1 MPSLA
6 QELIEAIIDQADDET
21 TLKSFSIT
29 AHRFVVPSQRLIFR
43 SVIIGPAPGL
53 YGALQ
58 TRLIASPHLALY
70 IHELQVNLVG
80 SHGAA
85 VAYILRSIP
94 NLRRLD
100 FRSSDLS
107 WNATTHDVHGVI
119 DALVTLIAQP
129 SLCYLAI
136 IDAWQIPPSFILYA
150 VSSVSFF
157 LILRF
162 DLGVDKASPIA
173 IPEFPHDFR
182 ASLTHLVA
190 EKEYPSGGP
199 RLVDVLLRRPA
210 ALASLEFM
218 GLEILKPQPLLLA
231 VSPTLQYLRIA
242 DDSGSD
248 LPDDSPQNL
257 PALSPHLRKL
267 ELTVVLFDGIAM
279 PAHLASVFAKIAEDL
294 PSMEVIVLHCHIA
307 QHAPP
312 QHTLPPSVPFLPS
325 ELHFPR
331 LREVQCVLRDHH
343 KWKRLRT
350 ALEETIPALRGLTTW
365 LAHADTLTVRQTA
378 PFKS

>member
-6 QELIEAIIDQADDET
+6 QELIEAIIDRADDET

-107 WNATTHDVHGVI
+107 WNATTHDVHSVI

-136 IDAWQIPPSFILYA
+136 IDAWQIPPSFIL
-150 VSSVSFF
+150 
-157 LILRF
+157 F
-162 DLGVDKASPIA
+162 DLGVGKASPIA
-173 IPEFPHDFR
+173 IPEPPHDFR

-199 RLVDVLLRRPA
+199 RLGAPCELYRKSMTPAIRRLGWP
-210 ALASLEFM
+210 
-218 GLEILKPQPLLLA
+218 GTYDI
-231 VSPTLQYLRIA
+231 
-242 DDSGSD
+242 DG
-248 LPDDSPQNL
+248 
-257 PALSPHLRKL
+257 RK
-267 ELTVVLFDGIAM
+267 
-279 PAHLASVFAKIAEDL
+279 
-294 PSMEVIVLHCHIA
+294 
-307 QHAPP
+307 
-312 QHTLPPSVPFLPS
+312 
-325 ELHFPR
+325 
-331 LREVQCVLRDHH
+331 
-343 KWKRLRT
+343 
-350 ALEETIPALRGLTTW
+350 
-365 LAHADTLTVRQTA
+365 
-378 PFKS
+378 